1 MEIWM
6 ILMLVIMTASNIVCL
21 VMGAK
26 IGQQVAKG
34 QPVKVDLPNPV
45 AAVREHKE
53 AKEENAKR
61 SQVEAILR
69 NIDRYDG
76 SSGGQEEVPR

>member
-1 MEIWM
+1 MEIWG

-45 AAVREHKE
+45 AAIKEHREE
-53 AKEENAKR
+53 SQTAAKQ

-76 SSGGQEEVPR
+76 SPLGQEEIR

>member
-1 MEIWM
+1 MEIWV
-6 ILMLVIMTASNIVCL
+6 ILMLLVIMTASNIVCL

-45 AAVREHKE
+45 AAIKEHREE
-53 AKEENAKR
+53 SQTAAKQ

-76 SSGGQEEVPR
+76 SPLGQEEIR

>member
-1 MEIWM
+1 MEIWV
-6 ILMLVIMTASNIVCL
+6 ILMLLVIMTASNIVCL

-45 AAVREHKE
+45 AAIKEHREE
-53 AKEENAKR
+53 AQAAVKQ

-76 SSGGQEEVPR
+76 SSYGQEEIR

>member
-1 MEIWM
+1 MEIWV
-6 ILMLVIMTASNIVCL
+6 ILMLLVIMTASNIVCL

-34 QPVKVDLPNPV
+34 QTVKVDLPNPV
-45 AAVREHKE
+45 AAIKEHREE
-53 AKEENAKR
+53 AQAAVKQ

-76 SSGGQEEVPR
+76 SSFGQEEIR